1 MNKLVHQWACI
12 IMSMYFPVSGVARTC
27 GIILQQ
33 RAKTRPLITERRE
46 GLHVIQSWVQSN
58 THQRCEGWRNKIW
71 KPERAYDLE
80 EQRVWCCDHV
90 EENLVTG
97 IIDCWCLQEKKTLLH
112 WAVLTELI
120 YKKEWYHDYH
130 NVIANLTFFLQFF
143 VMYQYSRPLFK
154 TYVVWTMFF
163 SLSFLVFCLCC
174 IFQFTLSV

>member
-1 MNKLVHQWACI
+1 MHQWACI
-12 IMSMYFPVSGVARTC
+12 IMSLYFPASGVARNC

-33 RAKTRPLITERRE
+33 RAKTRLLITERRE

-58 THQRCEGWRNKIW
+58 THQQCEGWRNKIW

-97 IIDCWCLQEKKTLLH
+97 IIDCWCLQEKKNCCIEQFWLN
-112 WAVLTELI
+112 VI
-120 YKKEWYHDYH
+120 YKKSSTTT
-130 NVIANLTFFLQFF
+130 IIMLLPISFLFQFF
-143 VMYQYSRPLFK
+143 VVPE

-163 SLSFLVFCLCC
+163 FSLFSSLVCVCILNSLCLCKDG
-174 IFQFTLSV
+174 I